1 MSIELQ
7 RKIVSSVAWA
17 VLITILTVLF
27 RQIALPRVSPDEYQP
42 LSPANGSILFILCL
56 LMNVFGTFLTNG
68 FLVFCGWLM
77 AGTATTAARLSP
89 FSWVNGLLWVVTLVL
104 FATEGF
110 LCYQWLLRLRNQ
122 NIARRL

>member
-27 RQIALPRVSPDEYQP
+27 RQIALPRVSPDEYHP
-42 LSPANGSILFILCL
+42 LSPANGSVLYILCL
-56 LMNVFGTFLTNG
+56 LMNAFGTFMTNG
-68 FLVFCGWLM
+68 FLVLCGWLM
-77 AGTATTAARLSP
+77 AGTATTAALLSP
-89 FSWVNGLLWVVTLVL
+89 FNWVNAMLWVVTLVL

-122 NIARRL
+122 NIERRL